1 MNELVHGQ
9 WFEDKF
15 HDPVYSERLFHQV
28 KALDPQPTLMLN
40 EFHVVAEGDV
50 TDVSALCFVNLM
62 GKTREKGEKMKKVT
76 KTRKMLIMM
85 MPMMMIMKTA
95 NWL

>member
-1 MNELVHGQ
+1 MNELVHEQ